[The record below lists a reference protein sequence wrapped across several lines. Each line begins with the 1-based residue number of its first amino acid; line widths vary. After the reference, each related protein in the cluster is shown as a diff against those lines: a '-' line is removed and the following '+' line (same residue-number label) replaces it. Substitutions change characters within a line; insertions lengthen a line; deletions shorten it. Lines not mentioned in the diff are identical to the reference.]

1 MLLVV
6 RLVTLEAIGGI
17 LDPAE
22 YLPRIL
28 DWCQAWNDHLRGY
41 FTLGNDSDPVFC
53 APVVVTR
60 LLIVDCRLA
69 FAPTKDSS
77 ASTIPLTNIAI
88 PNSKTP

>member
-1 MLLVV
+1 MIGVTKVHSKPLTALGIKKMLLVV

-41 FTLGNDSDPVFC
+41 FTLGNDSDPVFV
-53 APVVVTR
+53 PP
-60 LLIVDCRLA
+60 LL
-69 FAPTKDSS
+69 
-77 ASTIPLTNIAI
+77 
-88 PNSKTP
+88 